1 MVKFIHKRCFWIE
14 LESKDSLYI
23 KNESEFKNKKQFA
36 FWKWNLYFILKG
48 KLKLKLEK
56 KKIKLK
62 SRGSETNDKSFSKMQ
77 KLSMTHDYQLTINYS
92 DYQNFSDVDLWP
104 QNTLDGVH
112 CSITSQP
119 GGNSPS
125 QSQ

>member
-1 MVKFIHKRCFWIE
+1 M
-14 LESKDSLYI
+14 
-23 KNESEFKNKKQFA
+23 
-36 FWKWNLYFILKG
+36 
-48 KLKLKLEK
+48 K

-92 DYQNFSDVDLWP
+92 EYQNFSDVDLWP

>member
-1 MVKFIHKRCFWIE
+1 
-14 LESKDSLYI
+14 
-23 KNESEFKNKKQFA
+23 
-36 FWKWNLYFILKG
+36 
-48 KLKLKLEK
+48 
-56 KKIKLK
+56 
-62 SRGSETNDKSFSKMQ
+62 MQ